1 MDQLGLMTGIDIPI
15 IDLQLSLH
23 QPTIKEISYLGESE
37 FFSGVTCFCIDKNLI
52 IRDAAARS
60 QISNFQIFMEV
71 MSQDQIK
78 KQQVLGA
85 LQLFFPE
92 CKSFFTPRSL
102 ILSKDDN
109 SHIIDIKNFESIQKI
124 ISTVCRLNGGKN
136 GLPEYNPKNAQAQ
149 AIADK
154 LMRGRQRVAE
164 INAAKGE
171 GSSCFARYLS
181 VIPIAIPSMSLTDA
195 INLTIYQFYELIERY
210 SKYINWDI
218 DIRARLAGAKGN
230 SEIEN
235 WMDDIQ

>member
-1 MDQLGLMTGIDIPI
+1 MDKLVLMTGIDIPI
-15 IDLQLSLH
+15 VELQLSLH
-23 QPTIKEISYLGESE
+23 QPSIKEISYLGESN
-37 FFSGVTCFCIDKNLI
+37 FFSGISCFCVDKNLVI
-52 IRDAAARS
+52 ADAEARKDT
-60 QISNFQIFMEV
+60 SNFQIFMAV
-71 MSQDQIK
+71 MSQQPEK

-92 CKSFFTPRSL
+92 CKSFFTPNSL
-102 ILSKDDN
+102 ILSMNDQ
-109 SHIIDIKNFESIQKI
+109 SHIIDGKNFETIQKI
-124 ISTVCRLNGGKN
+124 ISKICRLNGGKD

-171 GSSCFARYLS
+171 GGSCFARYLS